1 MKKGLFFILAVVVFS
16 SCAPQRQLAR
26 LLARHPDL
34 QRDSIIVIHD
44 TIITPYVQS
53 STGFT
58 LDDLKALQLTR
69 HAHDS
74 LSLSSADIKTGI
86 TAVADHARAS
96 IVSTNGTFRLIAEQ
110 LPDTTPF
117 QHKAIIPTYTTEIQK
132 IPTPIPSWK
141 VFLMYLGGIFI
152 LEMAL
157 RLVVFVLKKYL

>member
-1 MKKGLFFILAVVVFS
+1 MRNYILFLVLILA
-16 SCAPQRQLAR
+16 SCTPQRQLAR
-26 LLARHPDL
+26 LLARHPEL

-58 LDDLKALQLTR
+58 LEDLNDILQKSR
-69 HAHDS
+69 ERDS
-74 LSLSSADIKTGI
+74 LGLSNADIKTGI

-96 IVSTNGTFRLIAEQ
+96 IVADNGKLRLIAEQ
-110 LPDTTPF
+110 LPDTTAF
-117 QHKAIIPTYTTEIQK
+117 QHKAIVPTYTTEIKK

-152 LEMAL
+152 IEMVL
-157 RLVVFVLKKYL
+157 RLVIFSLKKFL